1 MKDLIAKEFLYL
13 FLALMTA
20 IPVAFLFIYLV
31 GFIPEPA
38 PPTKDEQVLEM
49 ALLLFGGLIGFI
61 GVYLMRL
68 TVWAVK
74 QLAGSNT

>member
-31 GFIPEPA
+31 GFTPEPA

-49 ALLLFGGLIGFI
+49 ALLLLGGLIGFI